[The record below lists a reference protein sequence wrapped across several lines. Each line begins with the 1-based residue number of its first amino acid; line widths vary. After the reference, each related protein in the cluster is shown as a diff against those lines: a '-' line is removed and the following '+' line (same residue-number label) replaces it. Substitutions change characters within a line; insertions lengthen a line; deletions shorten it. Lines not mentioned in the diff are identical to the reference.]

1 MPVTKVSETLNTVI
15 TSLEQLDALGFIIR
29 DLGRRH
35 RQFNVQSHQFGLLKQ
50 ALTLV
55 LARRLGEHF
64 TPALSDAWSQMYD
77 EIAALMLEGL
87 GQHTPSVV

>member
-1 MPVTKVSETLNTVI
+1 M
-15 TSLEQLDALGFIIR
+15 
-29 DLGRRH
+29 
-35 RQFNVQSHQFGLLKQ
+35 QSHQFALLKQ

-55 LARRLGEHF
+55 LARRLGKHF

-87 GQHTPSVV
+87 SQPTESVA